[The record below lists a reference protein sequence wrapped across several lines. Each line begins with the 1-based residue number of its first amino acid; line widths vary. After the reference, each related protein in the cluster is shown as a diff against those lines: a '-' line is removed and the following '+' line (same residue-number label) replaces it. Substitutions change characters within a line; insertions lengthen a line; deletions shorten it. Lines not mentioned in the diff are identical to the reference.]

1 MIITVYSFFHICTKF
16 FGIISPNEDKR
27 EMSETTEINPKLL
40 WDRAKSIYLSTL
52 QSQQEKEQVERYLS
66 MITGVTCNENN
77 FVIKTSNAYAADF
90 LKTGYSGKFKSCL
103 NLAGGDADLTL
114 EFVFDK
120 NAQRPSMAIPSY
132 QSLDSSTAQR
142 KISAFSSTTPLNEE
156 YTFDEFVRGP
166 SNSWALAA
174 AQGVVA
180 NPGKSGYNPLFIHG
194 GTGLGKTHLMQ
205 AIGNELRRKNPELAI
220 CYLTAETFLNEYV
233 NALKNSQIESFR
245 NRYRTIDLLMVDDVQ
260 FLQKGKQFQ
269 DEFFNTF
276 NALQQARKQIVMTSD
291 VAPKNLPSLEERLIS
306 RFEGGMVQEIESP
319 NYETRLAILKKKSEG
334 MVPEIPDN
342 ALEYIA
348 DSIKSHVRAMEGALR
363 KVSIFRTMEPAA
375 RLTNDI
381 LSHLLSDYIE
391 KEKNLRKLTIEEIQ
405 QTVAKKYSVE
415 VSQILSE
422 ERTQSL
428 VTPRQLAM
436 YIARKF
442 TMKGLKEIAQ
452 QFKKTHSTVIHGVK
466 NIEKMLDVD
475 DDLKSNLEEIL
486 SEFGYKL
493 SDKY

>member
-1 MIITVYSFFHICTKF
+1 M
-16 FGIISPNEDKR
+16 NETID
-27 EMSETTEINPKLL
+27 INSKQL
-40 WDRAKSIYLSTL
+40 WERAKSIYLSTL
-52 QSQQEKEQVERYLS
+52 QSDDEKSQVERYFS
-66 MITGVTCNENN
+66 MITSVTRKDNV
-77 FVIKTSNAYAADF
+77 FMILTSNAYAADF
-90 LKTGYSGKFKSCL
+90 LKIQYASKFKSCL
-103 NLAGGDADLTL
+103 NLAGGETDLDI
-114 EFVFDK
+114 EFNFDET
-120 NAQRPSMAIPSY
+120 ARPAIVMPEIQKSGTARTERI
-132 QSLDSSTAQR
+132 ST
-142 KISAFSSTTPLNEE
+142 FSSTMPLNEE

-205 AIGNELRRKNPELAI
+205 AIGNELRRKNPQLAI

-233 NALKNSQIESFR
+233 NALKNTQAESFR
-245 NRYRTIDLLMVDDVQ
+245 NRYRNIDLLMVDDVQ

-269 DEFFNTF
+269 EEFFNTF
-276 NALQQARKQIVMTSD
+276 NALQQAHKQIVMTSD
-291 VAPKNLPSLEERLIS
+291 VAPKNLPLIEERLIS

-334 MVPEIPDN
+334 MTPPIPDN

-348 DSIKSHVRAMEGALR
+348 DNIKSHVRAMEGALR
-363 KVSIFRTMEPAA
+363 KVSIFRTMDPATH
-375 RLTNDI
+375 LSNEI
-381 LSHLLSDYIE
+381 LSRLLNDFIE
-391 KEKNLRKLTIEEIQ
+391 KEKNFKKLTIEEIQ
-405 QTVAKKYSVE
+405 SAVAKKYSVE
-415 VSQILSE
+415 ISQILSM

-442 TMKGLKEIAQ
+442 TTKGLPEIAE

-466 NIEKMLDVD
+466 SIEKRLDVEE
-475 DDLKSNLEEIL
+475 DLKASLEEVL
-486 SEFGYKL
+486 SELGCKL
-493 SDKY
+493 SDKIY